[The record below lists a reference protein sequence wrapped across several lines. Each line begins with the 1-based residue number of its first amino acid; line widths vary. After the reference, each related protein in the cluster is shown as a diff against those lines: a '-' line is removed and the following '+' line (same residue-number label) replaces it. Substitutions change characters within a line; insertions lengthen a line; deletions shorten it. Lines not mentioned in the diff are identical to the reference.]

1 MIEAFSAVVPVFL
14 LIGLGVCL
22 DLFRALPENANQTL
36 SLYVLNVALPL
47 LLFQI
52 MATAPL
58 ESFAHPQF
66 WLGVIAAQF
75 LIYGVCY
82 AADRILARH
91 DSAAA
96 TVTALGG
103 CFCNA
108 AFVGIPVIT
117 SALPGN
123 AEALFVAGLFTI
135 TPNLLFVVGQVQLA
149 AHDPSRSMP
158 QGRKAVLLHV
168 LRYSLLYNAVF
179 WGMAGGVLVS
189 ALGLG
194 LWDPLN
200 RAAELVGHTAA
211 PCMLVTLGLTLR
223 ERLAVVLRHAGGHAL
238 LRQTALQI
246 CKLVVQPLVCW
257 GILAALGVEGLW
269 LAVSVIM
276 AASGSALVVPVL
288 ADVHHAGPEE
298 ATLTALV
305 SNEPV
310 LAEFLHLGDASVGPY
325 LMCPGRLLP
334 CRCPDWGCRGGRG
347 APADV
352 RPAGP
357 CPAKRS
363 TLLDKILSKPGRYRA
378 FSIGYI
384 LFG

>member
-1 MIEAFSAVVPVFL
+1 
-14 LIGLGVCL
+14 
-22 DLFRALPENANQTL
+22 
-36 SLYVLNVALPL
+36 
-47 LLFQI
+47 
-52 MATAPL
+52 
-58 ESFAHPQF
+58 
-66 WLGVIAAQF
+66 
-75 LIYGVCY
+75 
-82 AADRILARH
+82 
-91 DSAAA
+91 
-96 TVTALGG
+96 
-103 CFCNA
+103 
-108 AFVGIPVIT
+108 
-117 SALPGN
+117 
-123 AEALFVAGLFTI
+123 
-135 TPNLLFVVGQVQLA
+135 
-149 AHDPSRSMP
+149 MP

-194 LWDPLN
+194 LWGPLD

-238 LRQTALQI
+238 LRQTALQV

-305 SNEPV
+305 SNG
-310 LAEFLHLGDASVGPY
+310 LSLFSLSFFIW
-325 LMCPGRLLP
+325 LMRLL
-334 CRCPDWGCRGGRG
+334 GH
-347 APADV
+347 
-352 RPAGP
+352 
-357 CPAKRS
+357 
-363 TLLDKILSKPGRYRA
+363 I
-378 FSIGYI
+378 
-384 LFG
+384 

>member
-288 ADVHHAGPEE
+288 ADVHHAGP
-298 ATLTALV
+298 TA
-305 SNEPV
+305 
-310 LAEFLHLGDASVGPY
+310 
-325 LMCPGRLLP
+325 
-334 CRCPDWGCRGGRG
+334 RC
-347 APADV
+347 
-352 RPAGP
+352 
-357 CPAKRS
+357 
-363 TLLDKILSKPGRYRA
+363 
-378 FSIGYI
+378 
-384 LFG
+384 

>member
-75 LIYGVCY
+75 LIYGACY

-194 LWDPLN
+194 LWGPLD

-223 ERLAVVLRHAGGHAL
+223 ERLAVVFRHAGNHAL
-238 LRQTALQI
+238 LRQAALQI

-257 GILAALGVEGLW
+257 AILAALGVEGLW

-276 AASGSALVVPVL
+276 CASGSALVVPVL

-305 SNEPV
+305 SNG
-310 LAEFLHLGDASVGPY
+310 LSLFSLSFFIWR
-325 LMCPGRLLP
+325 MRLL
-334 CRCPDWGCRGGRG
+334 GH
-347 APADV
+347 
-352 RPAGP
+352 
-357 CPAKRS
+357 
-363 TLLDKILSKPGRYRA
+363 I
-378 FSIGYI
+378 
-384 LFG
+384 